1 MSVLGQIKPQ
11 HGKSPRSNLNGQRRR
26 MALPRSYNNPSFQ
39 PTRPSS
45 SLLNFILHNFS
56 SAYFFLSAIFQLKI
70 LFFGKLY
77 FSNRLEAFTCSLLY
91 FAVSTSSAGLEQG
104 ASAKISPPT
113 KKRHGGHSSLKSSI
127 HPNLY
132 QQYSQLSHKTDN
144 FAGLRVE
151 HENGWGPHE
160 TLVGFGHSVIFG
172 SFTICG
178 SFTAPEGHSEEWHH
192 ADRRQ
197 YGLRGNMAIQMLG
210 P

>member
-1 MSVLGQIKPQ
+1 ML
-11 HGKSPRSNLNGQRRR
+11 
-26 MALPRSYNNPSFQ
+26 
-39 PTRPSS
+39 
-45 SLLNFILHNFS
+45 
-56 SAYFFLSAIFQLKI
+56 
-70 LFFGKLY
+70 
-77 FSNRLEAFTCSLLY
+77 
-91 FAVSTSSAGLEQG
+91 GLEQG

-132 QQYSQLSHKTDN
+132 QQYSQPPHKTDN

>member
-1 MSVLGQIKPQ
+1 MLFLDNCIFPTVWKLLPAPCYILQSPQAVL
-11 HGKSPRSNLNGQRRR
+11 
-26 MALPRSYNNPSFQ
+26 
-39 PTRPSS
+39 
-45 SLLNFILHNFS
+45 
-56 SAYFFLSAIFQLKI
+56 
-70 LFFGKLY
+70 
-77 FSNRLEAFTCSLLY
+77 
-91 FAVSTSSAGLEQG
+91 GLEQG

-132 QQYSQLSHKTDN
+132 QQYSQTPHKTDN

-172 SFTICG
+172 PFTICG